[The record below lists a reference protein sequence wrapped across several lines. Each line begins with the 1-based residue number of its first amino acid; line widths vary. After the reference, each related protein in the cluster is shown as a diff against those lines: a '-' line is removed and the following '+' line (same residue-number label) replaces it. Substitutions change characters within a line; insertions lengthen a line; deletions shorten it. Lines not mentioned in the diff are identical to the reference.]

1 MSTQTTAT
9 TAITVAAVITITP
22 TNRTITGFPY
32 CLFRFL
38 QLCKNPKIPKFNSSK
53 KTLALK
59 LVLLYNKIMNKHRQL
74 IIDASC
80 VMAVISDSDEREIV
94 LKKAEGY
101 EILSTECLPY
111 EICNCISKMIKRN
124 MISMEKGLDLFKQF
138 ESIDISYI
146 TPDFET
152 TLKIAGEEKHYSYDA
167 FYIENALRLGVP
179 VLSLDK
185 GLIAIKKK
193 RGVTCL

>member
-1 MSTQTTAT
+1 MQVTVTEQ
-9 TAITVAAVITITP
+9 AITAKIQK
-22 TNRTITGFPY
+22 FPN
-32 CLFRFL
+32 L
-38 QLCKNPKIPKFNSSK
+38 IPLK

-59 LVLLYNKIMNKHRQL
+59 LVLLYNKIMRKNRQL

-101 EILSTECLPY
+101 EILSIECLPY

-124 MISMEKGLDLFKQF
+124 MISMEKGLDLFEQF

-146 TPDFET
+146 APDFET

-185 GLIAIKKK
+185 GLIAVAEK

>member
-1 MSTQTTAT
+1 MQVTVAKQ
-9 TAITVAAVITITP
+9 AITAKIQ
-22 TNRTITGFPY
+22 NFPN
-32 CLFRFL
+32 L
-38 QLCKNPKIPKFNSSK
+38 NPPK

-59 LVLLYNKIMNKHRQL
+59 LVLLYNKIMRKNRQL

-124 MISMEKGLDLFKQF
+124 MISMEKGLDLFEQF

-146 TPDFET
+146 APDFET
-152 TLKIAGEEKHYSYDA
+152 TLKIVGEEKHYSYDA

-185 GLIAIKKK
+185 GLIAVAEK

>member
-1 MSTQTTAT
+1 MSTQKTAT

-22 TNRTITGFPY
+22 TTRTITGVPY

-59 LVLLYNKIMNKHRQL
+59 LVLLYNKIMRKNRQL

-101 EILSTECLPY
+101 EILSIECLP
-111 EICNCISKMIKRN
+111 
-124 MISMEKGLDLFKQF
+124 
-138 ESIDISYI
+138 
-146 TPDFET
+146 
-152 TLKIAGEEKHYSYDA
+152 
-167 FYIENALRLGVP
+167 
-179 VLSLDK
+179 
-185 GLIAIKKK
+185 
-193 RGVTCL
+193 

>member
-1 MSTQTTAT
+1 MQV
-9 TAITVAAVITITP
+9 TVAEQAIAAKIQK
-22 TNRTITGFPY
+22 FPN
-32 CLFRFL
+32 L
-38 QLCKNPKIPKFNSSK
+38 IPLK

-59 LVLLYNKIMNKHRQL
+59 LVLLYNKIMRKNRQL

-101 EILSTECLPY
+101 EILSIECLPY

-124 MISMEKGLDLFKQF
+124 MISMEKGLDLFEQF

-146 TPDFET
+146 EPDFET
-152 TLKIAGEEKHYSYDA
+152 TLKIVGEEKHYSYDA

-185 GLIAIKKK
+185 GLIAVAEK